1 MSTIANDNIADVRNA
16 APIASSP
23 DWRTAA
29 ADLIGFW
36 IGEGR
41 CFSSGEVA
49 SALRVHRTD
58 LRFSVP
64 NLGEH
69 IRDLFYGGSMPEYAD
84 DGDPNGTGSLPT
96 LPVMV
101 PRFTVGKFPDRTP
114 AGVQVFVYGPNMAAC
129 DGHDFEVFIPNPS
142 KNETMADA
150 PAPAPTKPEPARGS
164 VKTPVTIGGAKHPIG
179 DVTATVWPDARL
191 GIPRAAFEMAVHLSG
206 TPIKG
211 GDPVFVTC
219 GANEAVVTL
228 ADAAGAVRYDLW
240 TTQGRIAFANPVKP
254 FTPGD
259 TFKLDI
265 TAGKIVVKF

>member
-1 MSTIANDNIADVRNA
+1 MSAILAIADARNA
-16 APIASSP
+16 TATANSP
-23 DWRTAA
+23 DWRQAA
-29 ADLIGFW
+29 TDLIAFW

-49 SALRVHRTD
+49 AALRGHRPD

-64 NLGEH
+64 NLGEF
-69 IRDLFYGGSMPEYAD
+69 IRDLFYGGSMPPYAEA
-84 DGDPNGTGSLPT
+84 GALPILPT
-96 LPVMV
+96 ML

-114 AGVQVFVYGPNMAAC
+114 AEVQVFVYGPDVAAC
-129 DGHDFEVFIPNPS
+129 DSHDFEVFIPNPA

-150 PAPAPTKPEPARGS
+150 PAPAPTKPELPRGS
-164 VKTPVTIGGAKHPIG
+164 VKTPVAIGGAKHPIG

-191 GIPRAAFEMAVHLSG
+191 GVPRAAFEMAVHLSG

-219 GANEAVVTL
+219 DVNEAVVTL
-228 ADAAGAVRYDLW
+228 ADAPGAVRYDLW

-254 FTPGD
+254 FVPG
-259 TFKLDI
+259 TAYKLDI